1 MSIEN
6 ARNHL
11 KKYGKDG
18 DIIEFSSS
26 SATVKEAAADAARRM
41 VANGSVPLPQIAEFS
56 GLSLGEVESIRRSI
70 DNGSVGVPSCT
81 SRSPSVDSPS
91 P

>member
-1 MSIEN
+1 MSKFDDWMEEIYWESW
-6 ARNHL
+6 RI
-11 KKYGKDG
+11 GQ
-18 DIIEFSSS
+18 
-26 SATVKEAAADAARRM
+26 KEAAADTARRM
-41 VANGSVPLPQIAEFS
+41 IADGSVPLPQIAEFS

-81 SRSPSVDSPS
+81 SRIPSVDSPS

>member
-1 MSIEN
+1 MEEIYWEGWK
-6 ARNHL
+6 AGWKEGWIKGWREGR
-11 KKYGKDG
+11 K
-18 DIIEFSSS
+18 ERW
-26 SATVKEAAADAARRM
+26 KEAADTARRM
-41 VANGSVPLPQIAEFS
+41 IADGSVPLPQIAEFS

-70 DNGSVGVPSCT
+70 DDGSVSVPSCT